1 MSDALTTDE
10 RAVLR
15 ALYGARGL
23 AGLSVGELLDHRGT
37 LAGWTPARV
46 RDTLRSL
53 QRIDLVTMYRAKGAS
68 IYRINKTGVAVMRET
83 DPPCSD
89 FCDVTAAGERYC
101 GNLCAR
107 TGRHHAHRCAT
118 HERR

>member
-1 MSDALTTDE
+1 MSAALTLDE

-37 LAGWTPARV
+37 LHEWTPARV

-53 QRIDLVTMYRAKGAS
+53 QRPPALVTTYRAKGAS
-68 IYRINKTGVAVMRET
+68 FYRITPAGSQLMRTVAGG
-83 DPPCSD
+83 D
-89 FCDVTAAGERYC
+89 
-101 GNLCAR
+101 
-107 TGRHHAHRCAT
+107 
-118 HERR
+118 